1 MPARTRGRDSFRSA
15 LAQQSV
21 RSSVGGH
28 GSGVFYPRLRRHR
41 ATVAKRD
48 VRFWPILLKNS
59 AAPETPR
66 RMSYESRISTG

>member
-1 MPARTRGRDSFRSA
+1 MLTRTRGRDSFRSA

-21 RSSVGGH
+21 TSSVGGH

-48 VRFWPILLKNS
+48 VRFWPEADAGKEMAGHLTALRSSI
-59 AAPETPR
+59 
-66 RMSYESRISTG
+66 